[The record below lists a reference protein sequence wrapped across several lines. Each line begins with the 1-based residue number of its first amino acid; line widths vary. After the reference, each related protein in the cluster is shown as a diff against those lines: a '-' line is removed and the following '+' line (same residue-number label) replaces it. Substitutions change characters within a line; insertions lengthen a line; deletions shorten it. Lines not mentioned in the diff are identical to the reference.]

1 MKSIF
6 LALTLVIGLASC
18 GGNKTTTATT
28 STVDTTAFKFDTVAV
43 LTADSTKVDTTK

>member
-1 MKSIF
+1 MKKIF
-6 LALTLVIGLASC
+6 LGLTLVIGLASC

-28 STVDTTAFKFDTVAV
+28 STVDTTAFKFDTVA